1 MAQTCRTVHINPP
14 KPIITVS
21 AVTANPTTV
30 ASGGTVVLTATV
42 KNGGSK
48 SGTVTVTF
56 KKGSIV
62 VGVTSAKVVSPN
74 STMSF
79 NSAAIKILATD
90 KGVINFCAET
100 KCTEC

>member
-1 MAQTCRTVHINPP
+1 
-14 KPIITVS
+14 
-21 AVTANPTTV
+21 
-30 ASGGTVVLTATV
+30 
-42 KNGGSK
+42 
-48 SGTVTVTF
+48 
-56 KKGSIV
+56 V